1 LKSEFQPQIEKH
13 RLRREIIATLVTNSL
28 VNRVG
33 STFVH
38 VIREKTGQPANAIA
52 RGYAITRETFR
63 FRKLWAAI
71 EALDNKVDAKVQTE
85 MLIDINRLAEPATS
99 WFLRNCPHPLDVAA
113 VLAEAQP
120 GITALQ
126 AAMYDLISEPDR
138 AEMDQHRARLIEKGV
153 PEDLA
158 KKIANLPQ
166 LVSSLDIVRI
176 ATKAGIKVDEAA
188 AVYYDIGTVFC
199 LDWLREGARKLIG
212 DNHWDRLAVFAI
224 IDDLY
229 GHQRDLTA
237 AVLAATKGKPAK
249 EAIEAWRAGRAV
261 PMQRIDQLF
270 ADLRQ
275 VGKVEL
281 SMLAV
286 ANRALRSVME

>member
-1 LKSEFQPQIEKH
+1 
-13 RLRREIIATLVTNSL
+13 
-28 VNRVG
+28 
-33 STFVH
+33 
-38 VIREKTGQPANAIA
+38 
-52 RGYAITRETFR
+52 
-63 FRKLWAAI
+63 
-71 EALDNKVDAKVQTE
+71 
-85 MLIDINRLAEPATS
+85 
-99 WFLRNCPHPLDVAA
+99 
-113 VLAEAQP
+113 
-120 GITALQ
+120 
-126 AAMYDLISEPDR
+126 
-138 AEMDQHRARLIEKGV
+138 MDQYRAALIEKKV

-158 KKIANLPQ
+158 KRIANLPQ
-166 LVSSLDIVRI
+166 LWSSLDIVRI
-176 ATKAGIKVDEAA
+176 ASKAGIKVEEAA

-229 GHQRDLTA
+229 GHQRELTA
-237 AVLAATKGKPAK
+237 AVLAESKGKNQKAA
-249 EAIEAWRAGRAV
+249 EAIEAWRGTRGV
-261 PMQRIDQLF
+261 TVQRIDQLF